1 MDERLRN
8 LLETLAALIPS
19 ADQRAALR
27 KVTPD
32 VEVVREMAESLASEK
47 LRAAVATFFSPKR
60 AKALE
65 ALQDLG
71 RKLDGESVNLDKPEK
86 SRKAIPHKQILAALE
101 RVLPS
106 KAELA
111 QLEALRG
118 ESKADAKLVGA
129 AITAEQLARMKDAVL
144 PGKQIKRLAAAVLT
158 EEQRKRLHASKL
170 PKELIARIEASRP
183 KAEQVARLQAM
194 SEQVAAVEKAMASG
208 KKRARI
214 DAFAPSEHEIREA
227 AAGRLSAARWKRI
240 ETLAAD
246 ILKEVRK

>member
-8 LLETLAALIPS
+8 LLATLAALIPS
-19 ADQRAALR
+19 AEQRAALR
-27 KVTPD
+27 KVAPD
-32 VEVVREMAESLASEK
+32 VDVVREMAEALGSEK
-47 LRAAVATFFSPKR
+47 LRTAMATFFSSKR
-60 AKALE
+60 VKALE
-65 ALQDLG
+65 ALHDMA

-86 SRKAIPHKQILAALE
+86 ARKAVPHKQMLASLE
-101 RVLPS
+101 RLLPT

-118 ESKADAKLVGA
+118 ESKADAKLIGV
-129 AITAEQLARMKDAVL
+129 AITEEQLARMKQALL

-170 PKELIARIEASRP
+170 PKEMIARIEASRP

-194 SEQVAAVEKAMASG
+194 SEQVAAVEKAMASA

-214 DAFAPSEHEIREA
+214 DSFAPSEHDIREA

-246 ILKEVRK
+246 ILKEVRT